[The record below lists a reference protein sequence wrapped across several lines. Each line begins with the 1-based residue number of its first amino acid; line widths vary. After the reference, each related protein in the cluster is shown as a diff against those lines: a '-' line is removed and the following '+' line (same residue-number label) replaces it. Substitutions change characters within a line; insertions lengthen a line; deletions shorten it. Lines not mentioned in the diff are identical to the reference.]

1 MIFRHRQSYSS
12 SSGSGQRRSVSST
25 SGLIAEQEEE
35 EEEEASFLSGGPGE
49 VGSATL
55 ERGEKNPG
63 VCEGR
68 MDTDPRGCEVG
79 CRDLARL

>member
-25 SGLIAEQEEE
+25 SGLIAEQEE